1 MHNIAMRTAR
11 KSGRSCVMT
20 KPLAHGWE
28 HACSLVRNKRL
39 AARSWS
45 APDQTKALGG
55 SGSAPGVMPDP
66 LITETMHCK
75 RPSIGATISTDGG
88 SHTAQ
93 QPVPPE
99 WKQPPA
105 QL

>member
-11 KSGRSCVMT
+11 KSGRSCVIT
-20 KPLAHGWE
+20 KPLVDRWE
-28 HACSLVRNKRL
+28 QACSLVRNKRL

-55 SGSAPGVMPDP
+55 SVTAPGVMPDP
-66 LITETMHCK
+66 LMIETMRGK

-99 WKQPPA
+99 GQQPPG